1 MKPETI
7 AIVKATA
14 PVIQEMGTQI
24 TQRMYEIAFEARPDL
39 RRFFTTT
46 WMQNAEE
53 GRKQA
58 GRLAEAVY
66 AYALHIDE
74 LDKLSSAVDE
84 IVQRH
89 VRLNITA
96 EMYPVIGECLLAAV
110 KDVLGDAATPEVLEA
125 WGEAYD
131 ALADIFIGREME
143 LYRERDS
150 QLFAIKDA
158 RPQ

>member
-58 GRLAEAVY
+58 GRLAEAVC
-66 AYALHIDE
+66 LC
-74 LDKLSSAVDE
+74 
-84 IVQRH
+84 
-89 VRLNITA
+89 VRITH
-96 EMYPVIGECLLAAV
+96 
-110 KDVLGDAATPEVLEA
+110 
-125 WGEAYD
+125 
-131 ALADIFIGREME
+131 R
-143 LYRERDS
+143 
-150 QLFAIKDA
+150 
-158 RPQ
+158 